1 MSRSLRT
8 YSEGGEGGLRMVIQ
22 ISVAVAAIAFAGLAA
37 YLILTLRK
45 GMTTLAETNKTLA
58 EVRSAVH
65 GLTQEASGLIRNA
78 NQVTRDVK
86 GKMQTID
93 PLFESAHD
101 VGEVIQTVTES
112 VKRAAGIQKAPER
125 IAAGASTPQLRVKVK

>member
-1 MSRSLRT
+1 
-8 YSEGGEGGLRMVIQ
+8 MVIQ
-22 ISVAVAAIAFAGLAA
+22 ISVAVAAIAFAGLAV

-45 GMTTLAETNKTLA
+45 GMTTLGETNKTLA
-58 EVRSAVH
+58 EVRNAVH
-65 GLTQEASGLIRNA
+65 GLTQEASQLIRNA

-101 VGEVIQTVTES
+101 VGEVIQTVTDS
-112 VKRAAGIQKAPER
+112 VKKAAGIQAAPQR
-125 IAAGASTPQLRVKVK
+125 IATGTSSSPQLRVKVK